1 MTSSE
6 RLTYVQFTSSVQ
18 GYWPFVCWKYTGRWY
33 FALKSLS
40 SNVPCV
46 SNLAKQGKWL
56 SISKLHIFI
65 IIFFLI
71 FLFLFFI
78 RYSFLFSFLFSFFGG
93 SGKRARLIV
102 VLMFMSQGRVDFHF
116 YPQEEFPAR
125 LRKSNG
131 NFLPYYASYRLWIV

>member
-6 RLTYVQFTSSVQ
+6 RLIYVQFTSSVQ

-78 RYSFLFSFLFSFFGG
+78 RYSFLFSFLFSFFRG

-102 VLMFMSQGRVDFHF
+102 VLMFYVSRVGWF
-116 YPQEEFPAR
+116 
-125 LRKSNG
+125 S
-131 NFLPYYASYRLWIV
+131 FLPTRGVLSSSAEVQWKLFTLLC